1 MKRIAVALGFVL
13 AAALAT
19 VGVAQRAGHT
29 VTIDEPQSSDQY
41 LAASIVRVVASVEGD
56 VVAAGRL
63 LIVDAAIDGDVIAAG
78 ESVEIRNTVGDDL
91 RAAGRTVAVSGRV
104 DGHVVAAGEQV
115 RLESGSSVGDWAW
128 IAGRNVVIAG
138 QVGGELRAAGQAVAV
153 SGNIGGD
160 AILVG
165 ETIRVESG
173 AMIGGDLIVQSDNEA
188 EIAAGATVAGEI
200 IRQDLPDGFG
210 RMEGFGILGGVG
222 GTLFLGIALAIAVIA
237 VFFLF
242 PLFSESTA
250 RRVRTLPLRTLAMGL
265 GIAILTPFLFI
276 VLFVTGIGT
285 IAGFGVLGTYLLLL
299 FFAMLFGVAA
309 LGQLGLE
316 LGLRGRSAGRA
327 VQVLAMLL
335 ASVALLF
342 LALIPLLGPI
352 LLLLVCIS
360 GLGAVASELW
370 QRLRSPRAA

>member
-1 MKRIAVALGFVL
+1 
-13 AAALAT
+13 
-19 VGVAQRAGHT
+19 
-29 VTIDEPQSSDQY
+29 
-41 LAASIVRVVASVEGD
+41 
-56 VVAAGRL
+56 
-63 LIVDAAIDGDVIAAG
+63 
-78 ESVEIRNTVGDDL
+78 
-91 RAAGRTVAVSGRV
+91 
-104 DGHVVAAGEQV
+104 
-115 RLESGSSVGDWAW
+115 
-128 IAGRNVVIAG
+128 
-138 QVGGELRAAGQAVAV
+138 
-153 SGNIGGD
+153 
-160 AILVG
+160 
-165 ETIRVESG
+165 
-173 AMIGGDLIVQSDNEA
+173 
-188 EIAAGATVAGEI
+188 
-200 IRQDLPDGFG
+200 
-210 RMEGFGILGGVG
+210 
-222 GTLFLGIALAIAVIA
+222 
-237 VFFLF
+237 
-242 PLFSESTA
+242 
-250 RRVRTLPLRTLAMGL
+250 MGL

>member
-1 MKRIAVALGFVL
+1 MKKIAVASGFVF

-41 LAASIVRVVASVEGD
+41 LAASIVRVVAPVEGD

-63 LIVDAAIDGDVIAAG
+63 LIVDAAIAGDVIAAG

-115 RLESGSSVGDWAW
+115 RLESDGSVGDWAW

-138 QVGGELRAAGQAVAV
+138 RIGGELRAAGQDVAV

-210 RMEGFGILGGVG
+210 RMQGFGIGVG
-222 GTLFLGIALAIAVIA
+222 STLFLGIALAIAVTA
-237 VFFLF
+237 VLLLF

-250 RRVRTLPLRTLAMGL
+250 RRVRALPLRTLAAGL
-265 GIAILTPFLFI
+265 AIAILTPLLFVI
-276 VLFVTGIGT
+276 LFVTGIGA

-299 FFAMLFGVAA
+299 FFAMLFGIAA
-309 LGQLGLE
+309 LAQLGLE

-327 VQVLAMLL
+327 VQILAMLL
-335 ASVALLF
+335 ASVSLLF
-342 LALIPLLGPI
+342 LAQIPLLGPI

-360 GLGAVASELW
+360 GLGAVTSELW
-370 QRLRSPRAA
+370 QRLRSPQAA